1 MSININYLNKANS
14 NSSGNL
20 VFFTDEKFN
29 INGLKRYLAN
39 SDFYYIND
47 LLKAND
53 LKKNLLSFE
62 INSKKTIFLISIKKD
77 LKTSDIENLLPEKP
91 K

>member
-1 MSININYLNKANS
+1 MSININYLNRANS

-53 LKKNLLSFE
+53 LKTKN
-62 INSKKTIFLISIKKD
+62 N
-77 LKTSDIENLLPEKP
+77 ENQNTKNETNQENQRKNEKRN
-91 K
+91 